1 MKKVC
6 MFGLGFVGLPL
17 ALSFAMRGCQ
27 VTGVD
32 IDEKL
37 VADLNQGLTHHL
49 EAYEGLGIKEI
60 LRKQMDQGRFQA
72 VTDGLGAMQDCDNI
86 IVTIGIPVEG
96 HKHDMKPM
104 LEVCRTVGAGL
115 KAGDLVLIRSTV
127 IPGTTRDVIL
137 PILEQESGLQA
148 GIDFYLA
155 YSSERIAEGRA
166 FHEFEHMPAALA
178 GINPAS
184 TLKAFELMSIV
195 TRAHITQASC
205 MEVVEAS
212 KVIENISRDVD
223 IAMVNEFA
231 RFCKAMGIDIFEV
244 VAVANTHQRVNL
256 LNPGPGV
263 GGYCLPN
270 ALFYLLPKA
279 DEIGVNLSLL
289 TTARKVNEGM
299 PRYVADLV
307 LRNLQVAP
315 SQARV
320 AVLGMA
326 MKDYSNDDR
335 MSPALSVIEALQ
347 KSGCTVRAF
356 DPAVPSYYDFKV
368 NSLEEAVT
376 DAHGLVVLT
385 LQNGIDFMN
394 LDFLM
399 NLMSRES
406 QPFIVDTKN
415 FYDPAV
421 VWDKGFR
428 LERL

>member
-37 VADLNQGLTHHL
+37 VSDLSRGITHHL
-49 EAYEGLGIKEI
+49 ESYEGRNIQDI
-60 LRKQMDQGRFQA
+60 LRTQLDQGRFRAIIDGGQA
-72 VTDGLGAMQDCDNI
+72 MGECDHI
-86 IVTIGIPVEG
+86 IVTIGIPVES
-96 HKHDMKPM
+96 HQHDITPL

-115 KAGDLVLIRSTV
+115 KQGDLVLIRSTV
-127 IPGTTRDVIL
+127 IPGTTRDIIL
-137 PILEQESGLQA
+137 PLLEEESGLKA
-148 GIDFYLA
+148 GQDFFLA

-184 TLKAFELMSIV
+184 TEKAFDLMSIV
-195 TRAHITQASC
+195 TRAPITQASC

-231 RFCKAMGIDIFEV
+231 RFCKGMGIDIFEV

-279 DEIGVNLSLL
+279 EEVGVSLNLLA
-289 TTARKVNEGM
+289 TARQVNEAM

-307 LRNLQVAP
+307 LRNLKVPP
-315 SQARV
+315 SQARI
-320 AVLGMA
+320 AVLGLA

-335 MSPALSVIEALQ
+335 MSPALGVIEALQ
-347 KSGCTVRAF
+347 SAGCTVKAF
-356 DPAVPSYYDFKV
+356 DPAVPASYDFKV
-368 NSLEEAVT
+368 NSLHEAAAG
-376 DAHGLVVLT
+376 AHGMVLLA
-385 LQNGIDFMN
+385 LQNGIDLMN
-394 LDFLM
+394 LDLLRELM
-399 NLMSRES
+399 DSNS

-415 FYDPAV
+415 YYEPV
-421 VWDKGFR
+421 LLRDKGFR
-428 LERL
+428 LERI

>member
-1 MKKVC
+1 

-32 IDEKL
+32 IDEQL
-37 VADLNQGLTHHL
+37 VSDLNKGITHHL
-49 EAYEGLGIKEI
+49 EFYEGKAIQEI
-60 LRKQMDQGRFQA
+60 LQNQLTQDRFRA
-72 VTDGLGAMQDCDNI
+72 ISDGSAAMRESDHI
-86 IVTIGIPVEG
+86 IVTIGIPVEE
-96 HKHDMKPM
+96 HKHDIGPL
-104 LEVCRTVGAGL
+104 LEVCRTVGTGL
-115 KAGDLVLIRSTV
+115 KKGDLVLIRSTV
-127 IPGTTRDVIL
+127 IPGTTRDLIL
-137 PILEQESGLQA
+137 PLLEETSGLKA
-148 GIDFYLA
+148 GQDFYLA

-166 FHEFEHMPAALA
+166 FHEFEHMPAALS
-178 GINPAS
+178 GINAQS
-184 TLKAFELMSIV
+184 TEKAMELMSLV

-244 VAVANTHQRVNL
+244 VAVANTHQRVQL

-279 DEIGVNLSLL
+279 EELGVDLNLL
-289 TTARKVNEGM
+289 TTARQVNEAM

-315 SQARV
+315 SQGKI
-320 AVLGMA
+320 AVLGIA

-335 MSPALSVIEALQ
+335 MSPALAVIACLQ
-347 KSGCTVRAF
+347 QSGCKVEAF
-356 DPAVPSYYDFKV
+356 DPAVPSCYDFKV
-368 NSLEEAVT
+368 DSLTGALT
-376 DAHGLVVLT
+376 GAHGIVLLS
-385 LQNGIDFMN
+385 LQNGIELMN
-394 LDFLM
+394 LDLFRELM
-399 NLMSRES
+399 APDL
-406 QPFIVDTKN
+406 PFIIDTKN
-415 FYDPAV
+415 FYDPALLKE
-421 VWDKGFR
+421 KGFR

>member
-49 EAYEGLGIKEI
+49 EAYEGKGIQEI
-60 LRKQMDQGRFQA
+60 LRHQIDQGRFQA
-72 VTDGLGAMQDCDNI
+72 VTDGQAAMKACDHI
-86 IVTIGIPVEG
+86 IVTIGIPVES
-96 HKHDMKPM
+96 HKHDMRP
-104 LEVCRTVGAGL
+104 LIEVCHTVGAGL

-127 IPGTTRDVIL
+127 IPGTTRDLIL
-137 PILEQESGLQA
+137 PILEKESGLQA
-148 GIDFYLA
+148 GIDFDLA

-184 TLKAFELMSIV
+184 TQKAFDLMSIV
-195 TRAHITQASC
+195 TRAPIAQASC

-212 KVIENISRDVD
+212 KVMENISRDVD

-279 DEIGVNLSLL
+279 DEIGVSLNLLSA
-289 TTARKVNEGM
+289 ARQVNEEM

-307 LRNLQVAP
+307 LRNLKVAP
-315 SQARV
+315 SQAQI
-320 AVLGMA
+320 AVLGLA

-335 MSPALSVIEALQ
+335 MSPALFVIEALQ
-347 KSGCTVRAF
+347 NSGCTVKSF
-356 DPAVPSYYDFKV
+356 DPAVPSRYDFKV
-368 NSLEEAVT
+368 DSLEEAVK
-376 DAHGLVVLT
+376 DAHGIVLLT
-385 LQNGIDFMN
+385 LQHGIDFMN
-394 LDFLM
+394 LDRLM
-399 NLMSRES
+399 ELMSKDG

-415 FYDPAV
+415 FYDPQL
-421 VWDKGFR
+421 VWEKGFR